1 MRIFTLPAVFLAT
14 VLSTVAC
21 DKSAADAK
29 READE
34 ATNQAQKTAEQ
45 GARKVGE
52 TAREADKAL
61 GEAENKVAQA
71 KAEADRVA
79 ARERIELRERMQK
92 ELAAI
97 NAKIATLEVESKTAK
112 ADVRAEKDKALVKL
126 RGTRDALTKHLAE
139 MDKVLDGE
147 WVGFKQRVERELN
160 EAPKS

>member
-79 ARERIELRERMQK
+79 ARERMQK

-97 NAKIATLEVESKTAK
+97 NAKIGTLEVESKTAK